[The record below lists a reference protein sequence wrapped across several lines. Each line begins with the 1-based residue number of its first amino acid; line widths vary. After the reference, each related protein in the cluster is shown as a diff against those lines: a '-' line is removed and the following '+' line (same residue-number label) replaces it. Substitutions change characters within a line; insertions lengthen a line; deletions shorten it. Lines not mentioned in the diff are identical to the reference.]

1 MSEHT
6 PGPWEAYEHEFEF
19 GWAIEGPP
27 SWGKGHL
34 KRRADAV
41 LAAAAPDLLKALDVA
56 LLFISD
62 RAAKRVIFAAIAKAR
77 GETTDTV
84 PGTSP
89 HPTEGDG

>member
-41 LAAAAPDLLKALDVA
+41 LAAAAPELLEALEM
-56 LLFISD
+56 LLHLG
-62 RAAKRVIFAAIAKAR
+62 KAR
-77 GETTDTV
+77 YAYAVLEKLGISEDD
-84 PGTSP
+84 
-89 HPTEGDG
+89 TEGDG